1 MNKHV
6 INHEDIFLNFFS
18 SFKEHSHVWCQ
29 NGNETPH
36 VNWLLFCLW
45 LGVDRFILSSFL
57 TFSHWYQTGTDP
69 EYQIDPSLH
78 GSRLS
83 ASLPVRYLHK
93 KNYWVRENVS
103 NRAGANVYVTFL
115 HGTTRVSE
123 WVPASLGG
131 RRQITVQWI
140 KQGQGLHLPQPRPWA
155 YPINQTAIPLTV
167 HHSAPETMCMCALR
181 LQQSLLPR
189 SDYRLFMPSL
199 PRSGEQSVL
208 STDRR
213 SAEPSQWG
221 RMKVENPQN
230 RWWQT
235 GCRVLA
241 GHCCINNRTKIQVM

>member
-1 MNKHV
+1 MPEWKWNTSCKLATFLSLIGRWSFYSV
-6 INHEDIFLNFFS
+6 IVPDIFTLIS
-18 SFKEHSHVWCQ
+18 DWHRSWVS
-29 NGNETPH
+29 
-36 VNWLLFCLW
+36 
-45 LGVDRFILSSFL
+45 DRSVPTWI
-57 TFSHWYQTGTDP
+57 T
-69 EYQIDPSLH
+69 SLCV
-78 GSRLS
+78 S
-83 ASLPVRYLHK
+83 ARKISPQ

-115 HGTTRVSE
+115 HSTTRVSE
-123 WVPASLGG
+123 SVPASLGG